1 LNCLSYLKFFLL
13 VLAIL
18 FSFGSRLYAEDL
30 VASLALIPMHS
41 QIGNSGQP
49 EGGFVKVAKA
59 IDDVYKNGE
68 ISIEQYPFSRSLD
81 NVVSGKADFHIPLI
95 KIPHVSE
102 ETLPFAYAT
111 ERITQVTFVLYTRAD
126 SPPLDKNEL
135 SQHVIETVRGHKQL
149 FLFEA
154 AEVSSLDQGIKKLL
168 HGRIDAFIMEQD
180 AVDSYIREQKYKNIR
195 RTFFASWDT
204 CVVIPKGPKQQ
215 EIDQILSTALR
226 RLKASGRLQ
235 EITKSI
241 HQPYIDW
248 QPYKM
253 ASWQ

>member
-1 LNCLSYLKFFLL
+1 LIYLLYLKFFLL

-18 FSFGSRLYAEDL
+18 FSFGSRLYADDL

-41 QIGNSGQP
+41 QIGKSGQP
-49 EGGFVKVAKA
+49 EGGFVRVAKA

-68 ISIEQYPFSRSLD
+68 ISIGQYPFSRSLD
-81 NVVSGKADFHIPLI
+81 NVVSGKADFHMPLI
-95 KIPHVSE
+95 RIPHVPEDS
-102 ETLPFAYAT
+102 LPFAYAK

-135 SQHVIETVRGHKQL
+135 NQHVVETIRGHKQL
-149 FLFEA
+149 FLFKT
-154 AEVSSLDQGIKKLL
+154 AELSSIDQGIKKLL
-168 HGRIDAFIMEQD
+168 HGRSDAFIMEQD
-180 AVDSYIREQKYKNIR
+180 AVDSYIRKQKFKNIR

-215 EIDQILSTALR
+215 EIDQIVSTALR
-226 RLKASGRLQ
+226 RLKASGELQ
-235 EITKSI
+235 AIVKSI
-241 HQPYIDW
+241 HQPYEVW

-253 ASWQ
+253 TSWK